1 MKQSLFKFSY
11 YFALSIIAWS
21 IVDLLII
28 KITLIQ
34 FIFIEIVI
42 AFCQE
47 IVKFI
52 DREEE
57 KSNNKHLDKKAN
69 SESEVIDS
77 PM

>member
-21 IVDLLII
+21 IVDLFII
-28 KITLIQ
+28 KITLLQ

-52 DREEE
+52 DKKEGE
-57 KSNNKHLDKKAN
+57 SNNKSLNKKAN